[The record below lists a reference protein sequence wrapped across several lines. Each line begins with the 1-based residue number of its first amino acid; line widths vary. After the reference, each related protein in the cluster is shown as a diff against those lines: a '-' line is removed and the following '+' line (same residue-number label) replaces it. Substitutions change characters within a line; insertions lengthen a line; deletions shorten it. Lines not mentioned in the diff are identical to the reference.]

1 MAENLFD
8 WQPQPTNSPS
18 ELNNYFSLEFATQK
32 KKKEK
37 RKKKKEKRKK
47 KKEKRKKKEER
58 IEYYFKIIL
67 TSNLILFFLFICKKP
82 HINIGNT
89 FDIVVINRKII

>member
-37 RKKKKEKRKK
+37 RKKKKERRKD
-47 KKEKRKKKEER
+47 RV
-58 IEYYFKIIL
+58 
-67 TSNLILFFLFICKKP
+67 LF
-82 HINIGNT
+82 
-89 FDIVVINRKII
+89 

>member
-8 WQPQPTNSPS
+8 WQPQPTNSPR

-37 RKKKKEKRKK
+37 RKKK
-47 KKEKRKKKEER
+47 
-58 IEYYFKIIL
+58 
-67 TSNLILFFLFICKKP
+67 
-82 HINIGNT
+82 G
-89 FDIVVINRKII
+89 